1 VKDGCETIDIK
12 MRPALAAGNL
22 EDYFIRQKH
31 IIVAYSG
38 GVDSALL
45 AFAAHRALGNQM
57 VAVLADSPSLSRR
70 EYRSALGFAQNHG
83 IPLRILRTRE
93 MEDPSYQAN
102 QADRC
107 YHCKKALFER
117 IETLREQ
124 LKGFDGNLSWPVC
137 YGESRDDI
145 GDYRPGVQAARDE
158 SIHEPYLELGFAKR
172 TSRAICAYL

>member
-1 VKDGCETIDIK
+1 LVKGKKVKDGCETIDTK
-12 MRPALAAGNL
+12 MTPDLAAGNL
-22 EDYFIRQKH
+22 QDYFIRQKH

-83 IPLRILRTRE
+83 IPLQILRTRE
-93 MEDPSYQAN
+93 MEDPNYQAN

-107 YHCKKALFER
+107 YYEMSKLSFLLTWVLHCDKNKIL
-117 IETLREQ
+117 
-124 LKGFDGNLSWPVC
+124 
-137 YGESRDDI
+137 
-145 GDYRPGVQAARDE
+145 
-158 SIHEPYLELGFAKR
+158 
-172 TSRAICAYL
+172 